1 MAHRRIGQ
9 EVFPFGARVERPAS
23 LDALTTVIDWRPVD
37 QLLARLYPGT
47 KGEKAWPPLAM
58 FKALLLA
65 AWYDLS
71 DVILAEALSDRA
83 SFRRFCGFSRDEA
96 TPERT
101 AFVRFRRELVE
112 QGLDR
117 RLFEVITGDLEAKG
131 ATVRKGTLIDAT
143 VIGSASKGDKD
154 AAWVRHRTRAPAHG
168 YKAHIAADK
177 DTGLISN
184 VETTPANE
192 ADVSIAPALIPDAPG
207 EVYADKA
214 YDALSLEKAI
224 LAKGGTAKLMRKGH
238 RWLPAANLEAHNRPL
253 RPIRARIEKIFGT
266 WKRSYRF
273 HHMRWLGLAK
283 AKLQVHLAAIAYNV
297 KRSWRL
303 QTA

>member
-9 EVFPFGARVERPAS
+9 EVFRFGAGAERQNS
-23 LDALTTVIDWRPVD
+23 LDELAVLIDWSHPDRV
-37 QLLARLYPGT
+37 LAPLYPAA

-101 AFVRFRRELVE
+101 AFVRFRGALVE

-143 VIGSASKGDKD
+143 VIGSASKSDKD

-177 DTGLISN
+177 DSELISN

-192 ADVSIAPALIPDAPG
+192 ADVSVAPALVPDAPG

-224 LAKGGTAKLMRKGH
+224 LAKGGTVKLMRKGH

-273 HHMRWLGLAK
+273 RHMRWLGLAK
-283 AKLQVHLAAIAYNV
+283 AKLQVHLTAIAYNV